1 MKCSRVIR
9 LIVIT
14 GNPLS
19 DDDSESVSRE
29 ASPCSESP
37 RPVSV
42 GSESPNENIC
52 TMPNQI
58 NNINNTK
65 SSGTNTNMSVVSKMG
80 SHVMLGGSGRNL
92 LLQKAVSTIFL
103 TFNVTYFL
111 WTSTSW
117 RVVNLTNDNFR
128 LATSNSDV
136 NVIKS
141 ATHFMHAHV
150 KWWISVEPVLRLSVM
165 EWGVSWFW
173 KKYSKLKRENLV
185 MENWCPEKKIL
196 IFYGLW

>member
-1 MKCSRVIR
+1 MKCSKVIR

-92 LLQKAVSTIFL
+92 LLQKAVSMKFSYFWCRSFFVNIRAMTCRK
-103 TFNVTYFL
+103 FNKWQF
-111 WTSTSW
+111 STGHKQQRCECNKVDIAFHARTCQTKDQCWASLAVECDGMG
-117 RVVNLTNDNFR
+117 RCNDF
-128 LATSNSDV
+128 
-136 NVIKS
+136 
-141 ATHFMHAHV
+141 
-150 KWWISVEPVLRLSVM
+150 E
-165 EWGVSWFW
+165 
-173 KKYSKLKRENLV
+173 KKYISHYSAKTR
-185 MENWCPEKKIL
+185 
-196 IFYGLW
+196 